1 MKFPVLSS
9 LASPAVVSD
18 ADLMFAVQ
26 SVPLI
31 LDRIRLDVF
40 VMASVAE
47 EGSLTGVAR
56 LAIHKTLS
64 AVLVPYT
71 NVAVVFLGRVG
82 RGEETQGKS
91 AIIGDDCAS
100 NSERLVGK
108 KAAV

>member
-1 MKFPVLSS
+1 LSS

-56 LAIHKTLS
+56 LATHKTLS
-64 AVLVPYT
+64 
-71 NVAVVFLGRVG
+71 LGLLLYHIG